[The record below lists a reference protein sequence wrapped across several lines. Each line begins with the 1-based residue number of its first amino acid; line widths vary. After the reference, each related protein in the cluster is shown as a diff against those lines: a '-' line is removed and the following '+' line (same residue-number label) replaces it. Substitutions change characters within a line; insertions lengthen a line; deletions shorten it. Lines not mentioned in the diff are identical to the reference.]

1 MKVMIMN
8 IYNKLKL
15 ARYNLNWSILD
26 LAEKAKVSRST
37 ILAYENDKVDL
48 RLSTFFKL
56 CDALHLKILI

>member
-1 MKVMIMN
+1 ME

-15 ARYNLNWSILD
+15 ARYKHRWSISD
-26 LAEKAKVSRST
+26 LSDKSKVSRST

-56 CDALHLKILI
+56 CDALHLRILV